1 MPNTT
6 NTTTPFTEIPGP
18 VYYQL
23 EQLEQA
29 ISGVTDRAR
38 LVTVFVNSVGGD
50 LAKLFGLN
58 ASLVDRNVV
67 NYEQFLGELN
77 NSAYFSG
84 LEKLFSSC
92 HGLTEELRSYSL
104 GFDMN
109 NASTPL
115 TPDDDFHVSGIFNS
129 RFLILSMLFILVYGQ
144 TGMLLA
150 LNRLYDLRPGLT
162 ERQRLGHIF
171 VHTLAWPLYLTYL
184 ILIVVYDATRNVYF
198 RCFGCCGR
206 VPQGP
211 GTIAPNPV
219 GMTCRPPK
227 GPTSQFPSGT
237 ITKATPPSTSKISPT
252 TPVGSVSQPN
262 SSFQY
267 STTFTEFFCQLSR

>member
-6 NTTTPFTEIPGP
+6 NVTTPLPEPLASMDLDLT
-18 VYYQL
+18 QL
-23 EQLEQA
+23 KFA
-29 ISGVTDRAR
+29 IDSVVGRANAVTSF
-38 LVTVFVNSVGGD
+38 LGQVGAD
-50 LAKLFGLN
+50 VAKLFGAN
-58 ASLVDRNVV
+58 ASLIDRNVV
-67 NYEQFLGELN
+67 NYEQFMSGLN
-77 NSAYFSG
+77 NSEYFSG
-84 LEKLFSSC
+84 LEKLFVSC
-92 HGLTEELRSYSL
+92 RGLTEELRAHPL
-104 GFDMN
+104 EFHVN
-109 NASTPL
+109 NASTSPS
-115 TPDDDFHVSGIFNS
+115 PDDFHVSGIFTS

-184 ILIVVYDATRNVYF
+184 VLIVVYDAARNVYF

-211 GTIAPNPV
+211 GMVATNPV

-227 GPTSQFPSGT
+227 GLTSPFPSGA
-237 ITKATPPSTSKISPT
+237 IMKATPPTTSEITPT
-252 TPVGSVSQPN
+252 KPVGSVSQ
-262 SSFQY
+262 S
-267 STTFTEFFCQLSR
+267 

>member
-1 MPNTT
+1 MPNA
-6 NTTTPFTEIPGP
+6 TTPPTLLELPAD
-18 VYYQL
+18 VEAQL
-23 EQLEQA
+23 GQLKSV
-29 ISGVTDRAR
+29 ISGVSSRAR
-38 LVTVFVNSVGGD
+38 EVIGFIDTVGGD
-50 LAKLFGLN
+50 VAKLFGLN
-58 ASLVDRNVV
+58 ASLIDRNVV
-67 NYEQFLGELN
+67 SYQQFMGGLN
-77 NSAYFSG
+77 NSEYFSG
-84 LEKLFSSC
+84 LEKLFVSC
-92 HGLTEELRSYSL
+92 RGLTEELRSSPL

-109 NASTPL
+109 NASASLSP
-115 TPDDDFHVSGIFNS
+115 DDFHVSGIFSS

-184 ILIVVYDATRNVYF
+184 VLIVVYDAARNVYF

-211 GTIAPNPV
+211 GMVAANPV

-227 GPTSQFPSGT
+227 GPTSQFPSGA
-237 ITKATPPSTSKISPT
+237 IMKATPPTTSEITPT
-252 TPVGSVSQPN
+252 KPVGSVSQ
-262 SSFQY
+262 F
-267 STTFTEFFCQLSR
+267 

>member
-1 MPNTT
+1 MSNAT
-6 NTTTPFTEIPGP
+6 NETTPLPELPGS
-18 VYYQL
+18 VDLELGQL
-23 EQLEQA
+23 KFA
-29 ISGVTDRAR
+29 IEGVAHRAKVVTSFLD
-38 LVTVFVNSVGGD
+38 LVGVNV
-50 LAKLFGLN
+50 AKLFGVN
-58 ASLVDRNVV
+58 ASLIDRNVV
-67 NYEQFLGELN
+67 NYEQFMSGLN
-77 NSAYFSG
+77 DSEYFSG
-84 LEKLFSSC
+84 LEKLFVSC
-92 HGLTEELRSYSL
+92 RGLTEELRSYPL

-109 NASTPL
+109 NASTSPS
-115 TPDDDFHVSGIFNS
+115 PDDFHVSGIFTS

-184 ILIVVYDATRNVYF
+184 VLIVVYDAARNVYF

-211 GTIAPNPV
+211 GMVAANPV

-227 GPTSQFPSGT
+227 GPTSPFPSGA
-237 ITKATPPSTSKISPT
+237 IMKATPPTTSEFTPT
-252 TPVGSVSQPN
+252 KPVDSVSQ
-262 SSFQY
+262 S
-267 STTFTEFFCQLSR
+267 

>member
-1 MPNTT
+1 MPNVT
-6 NTTTPFTEIPGP
+6 NETTPFPELPGSVSLP
-18 VYYQL
+18 L
-23 EQLEQA
+23 EQLQYA
-29 ISGVTDRAR
+29 IDGVTQRAKVVTSFLD
-38 LVTVFVNSVGGD
+38 LVGVNV
-50 LAKLFGLN
+50 AKLFGVN
-58 ASLVDRNVV
+58 ASLIDRNVV
-67 NYEQFLGELN
+67 NYEQFMGGLN
-77 NSAYFSG
+77 NSEYFSG
-84 LEKLFSSC
+84 LEKLFVSC
-92 HGLTEELRSYSL
+92 RGLTEELRSYPL

-109 NASTPL
+109 NTSTSPS
-115 TPDDDFHVSGIFNS
+115 PDDFHVSGIFTS

-184 ILIVVYDATRNVYF
+184 VLIVVYDAARNVYF

-211 GTIAPNPV
+211 GMVAANPV

-227 GPTSQFPSGT
+227 GPTSPFPSGA
-237 ITKATPPSTSKISPT
+237 IMKATPPTTSEITPT
-252 TPVGSVSQPN
+252 KPVDSVSQ
-262 SSFQY
+262 S
-267 STTFTEFFCQLSR
+267 

>member
-6 NTTTPFTEIPGP
+6 NVTTPLPEPCASMDLDLT
-18 VYYQL
+18 QL
-23 EQLEQA
+23 QFA
-29 ISGVTDRAR
+29 IDGVVGRANA
-38 LVTVFVNSVGGD
+38 VTAFLGEVGAD
-50 LAKLFGLN
+50 VAKLFGAN
-58 ASLVDRNVV
+58 ASLIDRNVV
-67 NYEQFLGELN
+67 NYEQFMSGLN
-77 NSAYFSG
+77 NSEYFSG
-84 LEKLFSSC
+84 LEKLFVSC
-92 HGLTEELRSYSL
+92 RGLTEELRSYPL
-104 GFDMN
+104 EFPMN
-109 NASTPL
+109 NASTSPS
-115 TPDDDFHVSGIFNS
+115 PDDFHVSGIFTS

-184 ILIVVYDATRNVYF
+184 VLIVVYDAARNVYF

-211 GTIAPNPV
+211 GMVAANPV

-227 GPTSQFPSGT
+227 GPTSPFPSGA
-237 ITKATPPSTSKISPT
+237 IMKATPPTTSEITPT
-252 TPVGSVSQPN
+252 KPVDSVSQ
-262 SSFQY
+262 S
-267 STTFTEFFCQLSR
+267 

>member
-6 NTTTPFTEIPGP
+6 NVTTPLPEPLASVDLDLTE
-18 VYYQL
+18 L
-23 EQLEQA
+23 KFA
-29 ISGVTDRAR
+29 IDSVVGRANVITSF
-38 LVTVFVNSVGGD
+38 LGEVGANV
-50 LAKLFGLN
+50 AKLFGAN
-58 ASLVDRNVV
+58 ASLIDRNVV
-67 NYEQFLGELN
+67 NYEQFMSGLN
-77 NSAYFSG
+77 NSEYFSG
-84 LEKLFSSC
+84 LEKLFVSC
-92 HGLTEELRSYSL
+92 RGLTEELRSHPL
-104 GFDMN
+104 EFPMH
-109 NASTPL
+109 NASTSPS
-115 TPDDDFHVSGIFNS
+115 PDDFHVSGIFTS

-184 ILIVVYDATRNVYF
+184 VLIVVYDAARNVYF

-211 GTIAPNPV
+211 GMVAANPV

-227 GPTSQFPSGT
+227 GPTSPFPSGA
-237 ITKATPPSTSKISPT
+237 IMKATPPTTSEITPT
-252 TPVGSVSQPN
+252 KPVDSVSQ
-262 SSFQY
+262 S
-267 STTFTEFFCQLSR
+267 

>member
-6 NTTTPFTEIPGP
+6 NVTTPLPEPLSSMDRDLTE
-18 VYYQL
+18 L
-23 EQLEQA
+23 KFA
-29 ISGVTDRAR
+29 IDSVVGRANVITSF
-38 LVTVFVNSVGGD
+38 LGEVGANV
-50 LAKLFGLN
+50 AKLFGAN
-58 ASLVDRNVV
+58 ASLIDRNVV
-67 NYEQFLGELN
+67 NYEQFMSGLN
-77 NSAYFSG
+77 NSEYFSG
-84 LEKLFSSC
+84 LEKLFVSC
-92 HGLTEELRSYSL
+92 RGLTEELRSYPL
-104 GFDMN
+104 EFPMN
-109 NASTPL
+109 NASTSPS
-115 TPDDDFHVSGIFNS
+115 PDDFHVSGIFTS

-184 ILIVVYDATRNVYF
+184 VLIVVYDAARNVYF

-211 GTIAPNPV
+211 GMVAANPV

-227 GPTSQFPSGT
+227 GPTSPFPSGA
-237 ITKATPPSTSKISPT
+237 IMKATPPTTSEITPT
-252 TPVGSVSQPN
+252 KPVDSVSQ
-262 SSFQY
+262 S
-267 STTFTEFFCQLSR
+267 

>member
-6 NTTTPFTEIPGP
+6 NATTPLPEPLASMDRDLTE
-18 VYYQL
+18 L
-23 EQLEQA
+23 KFA
-29 ISGVTDRAR
+29 IDSVVGRANVITSF
-38 LVTVFVNSVGGD
+38 LGEVGANV
-50 LAKLFGLN
+50 AKLFGAN
-58 ASLVDRNVV
+58 ASLIDRNVV
-67 NYEQFLGELN
+67 NYEQFMSGLN
-77 NSAYFSG
+77 NSEYFSG
-84 LEKLFSSC
+84 LEKLFVSC
-92 HGLTEELRSYSL
+92 RGLTEELRSYPL
-104 GFDMN
+104 EFPMN
-109 NASTPL
+109 NASTSPS
-115 TPDDDFHVSGIFNS
+115 PDDFHVSGIFTS

-184 ILIVVYDATRNVYF
+184 VLIVVYDAARNVYF

-211 GTIAPNPV
+211 GMVAANPV

-227 GPTSQFPSGT
+227 GPTSPFPSGA
-237 ITKATPPSTSKISPT
+237 IMKATPPTTSEITPT
-252 TPVGSVSQPN
+252 NPVDSVSH
-262 SSFQY
+262 S
-267 STTFTEFFCQLSR
+267 